1 MTPLEK
7 KIEEISSNPLIDVTI
22 GQRLKEERERLGYS
36 QTAFAA
42 IGNASKGAQISW
54 EKGTAFPNAD
64 FLARIAIG
72 VGADIEYIVT
82 GQHRVRKIE
91 PISDV
96 LRAAIEE
103 VQSWQIREERFLPSG
118 KFVETVLTLCEL
130 ASRKAELVPTAA
142 SLALKL
148 MK

>member
-7 KIEEISSNPLIDVTI
+7 KINELATKPCIDVTI

-42 IGNASKGAQISW
+42 IGEASKGAQISW

-64 FLARIAIG
+64 FLAKIAIG

-82 GQHRVRKIE
+82 GQRKARAIE
-91 PISDV
+91 PIADV

-103 VQSWQIREERFLPSG
+103 VQGWQVREERFLPPG

-130 ASRKAELVPTAA
+130 ANRKAELVPTAA